1 MGKEIIFKNNDFTML
16 DNDIIRNINKYS
28 KNELLAYMAL
38 SYFAD
43 KDNNCNPSYESI
55 AKIMRTS
62 RTTAIQAIQ
71 GLVEKG
77 IIVLTNRKE
86 KGKKEMASNDYTI
99 IKKPYWEETK
109 ETNRKYIVEKKIE
122 YTKRNNKGKITKE
135 INKDK
140 KNTSDLKNTNHE
152 SDAHVKNLNVNYI
165 IPQKD
170 TNENIDFTTKSDKKE
185 EISKTAQMLKDSGVK
200 YVPFKKEKE
209 LVDTLDETV
218 LKQAIDRAL
227 VSKREK
233 ATWYDVLKEYDKVT
247 LEQIRMNRE
256 IKNRRIQQ
264 IYGSFNDT
272 PNIYT
277 QSNQTKSI
285 AELELEELR
294 YGSVRY

>member
-1 MGKEIIFKNNDFTML
+1 MGKEIVFKNKDFTML

-152 SDAHVKNLNVNYI
+152 SDAIIKNLNVNYI